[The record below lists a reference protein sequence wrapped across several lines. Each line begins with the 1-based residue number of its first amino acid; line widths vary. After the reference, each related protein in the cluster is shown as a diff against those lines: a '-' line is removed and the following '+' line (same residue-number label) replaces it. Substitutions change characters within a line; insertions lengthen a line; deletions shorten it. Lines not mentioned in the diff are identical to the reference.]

1 MKTISQIEDE
11 LREKG
16 MRLMSIKGES
26 VDYLVEM
33 NRINAN
39 LSLLQEIKQ
48 IYEEREKKLIS
59 YNQAQA
65 NKIKEMEKN
74 YISKDEVRKKILSKV
89 KTDRDPDGYS
99 TQDIQE
105 DGKQILLRQL
115 ISELNLNSEE
125 KQ

>member
-1 MKTISQIEDE
+1 
-11 LREKG
+11 
-16 MRLMSIKGES
+16 
-26 VDYLVEM
+26 M